1 MSDGKLLFETGIDN
15 SGFNS
20 GISNLAII
28 ADNAIANIA
37 SNIVSGI
44 SSALAQIPTQ
54 MVSVG
59 SGFEASM
66 SQVAATMGI
75 TSAAAEFE
83 TLSNAAKEM
92 GETTKFS
99 ASQAGEALNYLA
111 LAGYDAEKAVSALPT
126 VLNVAAAG
134 GMELAAAS
142 DMITDAM
149 SALGLETSQM
159 ADFADKLAVTSQKSN
174 TSVSQLGEAILTVG
188 GTAKNLAGGV
198 TEMNTVLGILAD
210 NGIKGAEGGTA
221 LRNVILS
228 LTAPTSTAAEAIDS
242 LGLSVFDNQGKM
254 RSLQDIIYDLNDA
267 LSTMTDADK
276 SQALS
281 DIFNKVDLKSINAL
295 LGTSAERFDE
305 LSGYID
311 SCSGA
316 AADMAATMD
325 DNLKGDLTIMQSALE
340 GLGIAAYEKFQTP
353 MRTAVQSVTEDIGT
367 LSHSISGGEL
377 SESFDKLS
385 KAASDFIT
393 TVADGAANTLPK
405 VINVMAE
412 ISDHAELVKAG
423 ILSVGGAIAA
433 ANIATQ
439 VTAVGG
445 AVHKA
450 ALRID
455 LLGTSASIAT
465 LQTKAFNGEL
475 SLTEI
480 VALAA
485 TGNINLLQLS
495 LARLKAEF
503 LALNPVMLG
512 ITAAALALGAAMI
525 ALNEKFKIDAE
536 LAAQAAAT
544 DPWLEQAQNRV
555 SAIKEEQKAFEDLLA
570 TQKEQDSASQ
580 AEANNIQKLWSE
592 LQNYVDENGN
602 VVSSNERVSEIIGTL
617 NSAYSMNIEYMN
629 GQIQGYG
636 DLADSMDDY
645 IEKLRL
651 EAKLR
656 NLQPAYDEAIVGQEK
671 YNAQRLELE
680 KQLNEKIAAF
690 QAADNNDT
698 KGVFAVQIGG
708 LREEIAA
715 LDETYAMYQDT
726 IAEYEGLF
734 APKSSDTSYKSTQQM
749 AAEEYAANYT
759 KTMQETAEKISEAQ
773 AEATAKLKE
782 GWEQAEHDYAI
793 GVIGS
798 EEELIAEKQRIWN
811 EYGDESCTDHW
822 KYYEDLIDLQ
832 NDYADSITKA
842 DEQLAEERK
851 AAIRSEWN
859 EIEHQNSLGLISEE
873 EAYQK
878 KLAFIQKYCPE
889 YSDEWYEYYKDVYDY
904 QQAYADKQLDEL
916 KNSMEDQ
923 IDVVKNSLKDIV
935 SKYKSAYSDIK
946 GNIDSYKSKLLSLGD
961 AFSIIENEDGSK
973 TLKVNNL
980 KEQMA
985 EMRKYTEYIKKL
997 KEQGASQGLLEE
1009 LTSMDAADGMEFAK
1023 NLANM
1028 SEADFAEINDYYKQ
1042 RDDLAQELAEDLY
1055 SSDVSKLNEKLVND
1069 ISEQFGM
1076 LPEEIQAIGAESVN
1090 AFIAGLGTGDLSEQV
1105 DSFIDN
1111 FGTDLDNGLD
1121 KMFENWNE
1129 SITESIGDSV
1139 YEAGKTS
1146 GQDFVEGFNEAL
1158 AELEAAVTAEQAKIT
1173 AEYSAGSL
1181 KTEKNDIGGS
1191 DGDGQK
1197 KIVIENHMR
1206 TTLEVD
1212 GKKLTETVTE
1222 NQNIIN
1228 RGKGK

>member
-1 MSDGKLLFETGIDN
+1 MVDGKLLFETGIDN
-15 SGFNS
+15 SGF
-20 GISNLAII
+20 
-28 ADNAIANIA
+28 DK
-37 SNIVSGI
+37 GI
-44 SSALAQIPTQ
+44 SSLTVAAGTAIGNIAANMVSQISEAVAQIPTQ
-54 MVSVG
+54 MIAVG

-75 TSAAAEFE
+75 TSAAEEFDV
-83 TLSNAAKEM
+83 LSNAAKEM

-159 ADFADKLAVTSQKSN
+159 SDFADKLAVTSQKSN

-221 LRNVILS
+221 LRNIILS
-228 LTAPTSTAAEAIDS
+228 LTAPTNTAAEAIDG
-242 LGLSVFDNQGKM
+242 LGVAVFDNEGKM
-254 RSLQDIIYDLNDA
+254 RGLQDIIYDLNDA
-267 LSTMTDADK
+267 LGTMTDADK

-281 DIFNKVDLKSINAL
+281 DIFNKVDLKSVNAL

-311 SCSGA
+311 NCSGA
-316 AADMAATMD
+316 AADMASTMD

-340 GLGIAAYEKFQTP
+340 GLGIAAYEKFQSP
-353 MRTAVQSVTEDIGT
+353 MRSAVQSITEDIGT
-367 LSHSISGGEL
+367 LSQSISGGEL

-385 KAASDFIT
+385 TVASDFIT
-393 TVADGAANTLPK
+393 TIADGAANILPK

-423 ILSVGGAIAA
+423 VLGVGGAIAA

-450 ALRID
+450 ALRIN
-455 LLGTSASIAT
+455 LIGTSSSIAAMKT
-465 LQTKAFNGEL
+465 RAFNGEL
-475 SLTEI
+475 SLTK
-480 VALAA
+480 VAALAA
-485 TGNINLLQLS
+485 TGNINLLELS
-495 LARLKAEF
+495 LARLKAGF
-503 LALNPVMLG
+503 LALSPAMMGTV
-512 ITAAALALGAAMI
+512 AVALALGAAMI

-544 DPWLEQAQNRV
+544 DPWLEQAQKRV

-570 TQKEQDSASQ
+570 TQKEQDSASE
-580 AEANNIQKLWSE
+580 AEANNIQKLWTE

-617 NSAYSMNIEYMN
+617 NSAYGMNIDYID

-651 EAKLR
+651 EARMR
-656 NLQPAYDEAIVGQEK
+656 NLQPAYDEAIAQQEK
-671 YNAQRLELE
+671 YNEKRAELE
-680 KQLNEKIAAF
+680 QKLNTKIAAF
-690 QAADNNDT
+690 QATDNNDV

-734 APKSSDTSYKSTQQM
+734 SANAPKTSPLAEYYKKQGEQAYGAQQESTEKLQLSQ
-749 AAEEYAANYT
+749 EE
-759 KTMQETAEKISEAQ
+759 M
-773 AEATAKLKE
+773 TAKLKE
-782 GWEQAEHDYAI
+782 GWQAAEHNYAI

-798 EEELIAEKQRIWN
+798 EEDLIAEKQRIWN

-822 KYYEDLIDLQ
+822 QYYENLVDLQ
-832 NDYADSITKA
+832 EDYADEAKK
-842 DEQLAEERK
+842 AEEK
-851 AAIRSEWN
+851 AAREREEAVKAEWTA
-859 EIEHQNSLGLISEE
+859 IEHQNQIGLLSDEDTYK
-873 EAYQK
+873 A

-889 YSDEWYEYYKDVYDY
+889 YSDEWYDYYKDVYDY
-904 QQAYADKQLDEL
+904 QQEYADKQLDEL
-916 KNSMEDQ
+916 KDSMEDQ
-923 IDVVKNSLKDIV
+923 LDVVKGGLMDVLSE
-935 SKYKSAYSDIK
+935 YKSAYKDIQS
-946 GNIDSYKSKLLSLGD
+946 NIDSYKKKLLSIGD
-961 AFSIIENEDGSK
+961 AFEVVENKNGSK
-973 TLKVNNL
+973 TLKVNDL
-980 KEQMA
+980 TKQMA
-985 EMRKYTEYIKKL
+985 EMRKYNEYIKKL
-997 KEQGASQGLLEE
+997 KASGASQSMLEE
-1009 LTSMDAADGMEFAK
+1009 LTSMDTADGMEFTK
-1023 NLANM
+1023 QLANM
-1028 SEADFAEINDYYKQ
+1028 SDADFAQINDYYKQ
-1042 RDDLAQELAEDLY
+1042 RDELAQELATDLY
-1055 SSDVSKLNEKLVND
+1055 APDTAALNDKLKSD
-1069 ISEQFGM
+1069 IYEQFGM
-1076 LPEEIQAIGAESVN
+1076 LPEEIQAIGADAVD
-1090 AFIAGLGTGDLSEQV
+1090 AFIAGLDSGDLH
-1105 DSFIDN
+1105 
-1111 FGTDLDNGLD
+1111 D
-1121 KMFENWNE
+1121 KVEDFFENFFE
-1129 SITESIGDSV
+1129 SSKTAVDDIVKNQKGSFSV
-1139 YEAGKTS
+1139 
-1146 GQDFVEGFNEAL
+1146 DFSDMLENTNAYSMGEQLGNDFADGFNSAIDDL
-1158 AELEAAVTAEQAKIT
+1158 TASVQAEQANVTAEYTTKGKSDTSTKSDSQNVERIILENHIR
-1173 AEYSAGSL
+1173 AELDVDGEKVAEKVIE
-1181 KTEKNDIGGS
+1181 KTE
-1191 DGDGQK
+1191 
-1197 KIVIENHMR
+1197 
-1206 TTLEVD
+1206 T
-1212 GKKLTETVTE
+1212 
-1222 NQNIIN
+1222 IN
-1228 RGKGK
+1228 RRKGK

>member
-44 SSALAQIPTQ
+44 SSALAQIPAQ

-83 TLSNAAKEM
+83 TLSDAAKEM

-759 KTMQETAEKISEAQ
+759 KTMQETTEKISEAQ

-782 GWEQAEHDYAI
+782 GWTQAEHDYAI

-811 EYGDESCTDHW
+811 EYGDESNTDHW
-822 KYYEDLIDLQ
+822 NYYEDLIDLQ

-904 QQAYADKQLDEL
+904 QQAYADKQLDTL
-916 KNSMEDQ
+916 KDSISDQ
-923 IDVVKNSLKDIV
+923 IDVVKDGLKDIL
-935 SKYKSAYSDIK
+935 SDYKSAYNDIQS
-946 GNIDSYKSKLLSLGD
+946 NIDSYKSKLLSLGD
-961 AFSIIENEDGSK
+961 AFSVIENEDGSK

-997 KEQGASQGLLEE
+997 KEQDASQGLLEE

-1023 NLANM
+1023 QLANM

-1191 DGDGQK
+1191 DGGGQK

>member
-159 ADFADKLAVTSQKSN
+159 TDFADKLAVTSQKSN

-254 RSLQDIIYDLNDA
+254 RNLQDIIYDLNDA
-267 LSTMTDADK
+267 LGTMTDAEK

-353 MRTAVQSVTEDIGT
+353 MRTAVQNVTEDIGT
-367 LSHSISGGEL
+367 LSQSISGGEL

-385 KAASDFIT
+385 TVASDFIT

-450 ALRID
+450 ALRINQI
-455 LLGTSASIAT
+455 GTRSSIAAMKT
-465 LQTKAFNGEL
+465 RAFNGEL
-475 SLTEI
+475 SLTK
-480 VALAA
+480 VAALAA

-495 LARLKAEF
+495 LARLKAGF
-503 LALNPVMLG
+503 LALSPAMMGTV
-512 ITAAALALGAAMI
+512 AVALALGAAMI

-570 TQKEQDSASQ
+570 TQKEQSAASD
-580 AEANNIQKLWSE
+580 AEANNVQKLWAE

-617 NSAYSMNIEYMN
+617 NSAYGMNIEYMN

-651 EAKLR
+651 EAKIR

-671 YNAQRLELE
+671 YNDKRLALE

-822 KYYEDLIDLQ
+822 RYYEDLIGLQ

-946 GNIDSYKSKLLSLGD
+946 SNIDSYKGKLLSLGD
-961 AFSIIENEDGSK
+961 AFSVIENEDGSK

-985 EMRKYTEYIKKL
+985 EMRKYTEYVKKL

-1023 NLANM
+1023 QLANM

-1090 AFIAGLGTGDLSEQV
+1090 AFIEGLGTGDLSEQV
-1105 DSFIDN
+1105 DSFIDS

-1212 GKKLTETVTE
+1212 GKKLTETVME
-1222 NQNIIN
+1222 NQNTID